1 MNTPTAQIRTRR
13 SSIVLR
19 QSLKKAISENPAGDA
34 PMTLEER
41 KQAFDSHFP
50 VTKPDLP
57 TLAPVK
63 DDKIGPNNPSPKLR
77 RLARRSSV
85 AITQNLESLS
95 HAHGSRKK
103 SIATSGNDSHCS
115 EFHPEELKSRDFIE
129 HLRKE
134 FMVDSSHDGNILY
147 SDQNI
152 LKRESLKFEKRIQFT
167 LKRLWDLVDT
177 DESGNISKVEYF
189 ELHRRLLKAL
199 VEGEVSEEEEEELAN
214 EDWAHDTNGHDDDI
228 HVMIKQQFVSAF
240 FRMVDVWTHD
250 INVDEYATF
259 LEDAFDRIAE
269 PDGNGGFQYKSVNK
283 VCFRG
288 RRSSV
293 VIQNGKLLALQLQE
307 LQAREKAAAEKKKA
321 KKAKEEAAADR
332 KKRQGAKGAEKDDP
346 NGWWNRM
353 HKAKGKWWSKLKN
366 ANAAVHGMAGGGKQQ
381 CTVLSVDPDRN
392 MHVRQI
398 DDGELTAEAA
408 MPLSYIKF
416 AENPNN
422 SRSGVVYVE
431 GRKGAPNIHLAD
443 VNRVDW
449 NKFYRA
455 VYSAHPN
462 PYAFIADF
470 RNSEF
475 NNQMV
480 ASGSKQ
486 NGPLGLLGEKL
497 RSLSVFS
504 IAPKVAAG
512 GKFDTS
518 RNDYRPENV
527 LSSVLTAI
535 NSYTGKD
542 VRSSLSKVKTSP
554 LGAVRVHKGRP
565 NIKNLMPN
573 SKERKKKK
581 KRIKN
586 WLQIGGTSL
595 TSPTSRS
602 SASLL
607 SPVESRGS
615 MPLAVSPIKHGG
627 RARGATL

>member
-1 MNTPTAQIRTRR
+1 
-13 SSIVLR
+13 
-19 QSLKKAISENPAGDA
+19 
-34 PMTLEER
+34 MTLEER

-269 PDGNGGFQYKSVNK
+269 PDGN
-283 VCFRG
+283 
-288 RRSSV
+288 
-293 VIQNGKLLALQLQE
+293 E

-422 SRSGVVYVE
+422 
-431 GRKGAPNIHLAD
+431 
-443 VNRVDW
+443 NR
-449 NKFYRA
+449 NRRHKSHQSY
-455 VYSAHPN
+455 
-462 PYAFIADF
+462 I
-470 RNSEF
+470 
-475 NNQMV
+475 
-480 ASGSKQ
+480 K
-486 NGPLGLLGEKL
+486 KL
-497 RSLSVFS
+497 CF
-504 IAPKVAAG
+504 
-512 GKFDTS
+512 
-518 RNDYRPENV
+518 
-527 LSSVLTAI
+527 TAQP
-535 NSYTGKD
+535 S
-542 VRSSLSKVKTSP
+542 
-554 LGAVRVHKGRP
+554 
-565 NIKNLMPN
+565 
-573 SKERKKKK
+573 
-581 KRIKN
+581 
-586 WLQIGGTSL
+586 
-595 TSPTSRS
+595 
-602 SASLL
+602 
-607 SPVESRGS
+607 
-615 MPLAVSPIKHGG
+615 
-627 RARGATL
+627 